1 MNVICDNEIWKIS
14 VQIINNA
21 YNQLSVAK
29 FGTKNM
35 YIWSNK
41 YYLNIF
47 QPKLECKVLSIFPWK
62 KTF

>member
-1 MNVICDNEIWKIS
+1 MNKVIWKIS

-21 YNQLSVAK
+21 YKQLSVTK

-47 QPKLECKVLSIFPWK
+47 LPKLECKVLPIFAWK